1 MKSRIHLSYNERM
14 SSKNINILLNP
25 NPIKEDKI
33 PKSKELE
40 QILFNHKSSL
50 EVLSNLI
57 KSFQN
62 TYFSKQIKTN
72 KASILK
78 LMISSLQNDLSL
90 MMTEKNKQLDYLK
103 IKNENNKKKLQEI
116 LFSETHTK
124 KVNNIQIN
132 DNLNFPYIYKKKE
145 IKLINFQLE
154 NEIQK
159 TEFIT
164 EQKNQIYLYIKS
176 IPFFLDIN
184 QEIFCNT
191 NYENLDNISDI
202 LKNIKRSVK
211 EKFISAVKEKMET
224 ELELNALSLQ
234 VNSIKDNII
243 NDKLNVNK
251 KYIDTEEIIY
261 EDTKE
266 NNKTIIT
273 NQSKRNSYASLNK
286 LTMGKKALNSSS
298 KNVIKKHLS
307 IDAIMRENIKKSKM
321 LGLYQKSSE
330 FLNDNKNQINNY
342 LNMNINV
349 NINLNNGGYNKY
361 YYSNSSSE
369 EEDDDY
375 LSKDNQ
381 FEIELDDKNKIIVS
395 PIQTNE
401 DINEDEN
408 ESYEKHTRN
417 NYKFEMNNKEMM
429 KLYNKS
435 SDNACPIIKNDF

>member
-1 MKSRIHLSYNERM
+1 MKSRIHRSYNERM
-14 SSKNINILLNP
+14 SSRNINILLNP
-25 NPIKEDKI
+25 YPNKEDKI
-33 PKSKELE
+33 SKNKELE
-40 QILFNHKSSL
+40 QILFNRKSSL
-50 EVLSNLI
+50 EVLLNLI
-57 KSFQN
+57 KAFQN
-62 TYFSKQIKTN
+62 NYFSKQLKTN
-72 KASILK
+72 KISILK
-78 LMISSLQNDLSL
+78 LMISSFQNDLSL
-90 MMTEKNKQLDYLK
+90 MVKEKNKQLEYLK

-116 LFSETHTK
+116 LFSETQTK
-124 KVNNIQIN
+124 KVNNIQIK

-145 IKLINFQLE
+145 LKLINFQLE

-191 NYENLDNISDI
+191 NYENLGNISDI

-211 EKFISAVKEKMET
+211 EKFISVVKEKMET
-224 ELELNALSLQ
+224 ELELNALTLQ
-234 VNSIKDNII
+234 VNSLRDNII

-266 NNKTIIT
+266 DNKTLIT

-286 LTMGKKALNSSS
+286 LSMNIKALNSSS
-298 KNVIKKHLS
+298 KNVIKKQLS
-307 IDAIMRENIKKSKM
+307 IDGIMREKIKNSK
-321 LGLYQKSSE
+321 LLRLYQKNNE
-330 FLNDNKNQINNY
+330 FSNDSKNQINNY

-349 NINLNNGGYNKY
+349 NINLNNGGFNKHN
-361 YYSNSSSE
+361 YYSSS

-375 LSKDNQ
+375 LSNDNQ

-401 DINEDEN
+401 DFNEEEN
-408 ESYEKHTRN
+408 IPYKKNKKN
-417 NYKFEMNNKEMM
+417 NYKFEMNNKDMI

-435 SDNACPIIKNDF
+435 SDNACPIIKDDF

>member
-1 MKSRIHLSYNERM
+1 MKSRIHRSYNERM
-14 SSKNINILLNP
+14 SSRNINILLNP
-25 NPIKEDKI
+25 YPIKEDKI
-33 PKSKELE
+33 SKNKELE
-40 QILFNHKSSL
+40 QILFNRKSSL
-50 EVLSNLI
+50 EVLLNLI

-62 TYFSKQIKTN
+62 NYFSKQLKTN
-72 KASILK
+72 KISILK
-78 LMISSLQNDLSL
+78 LMISSFQNDLSL
-90 MMTEKNKQLDYLK
+90 MVKEKNKQLEYLK
-103 IKNENNKKKLQEI
+103 IKNENNKKKIQEI
-116 LFSETHTK
+116 LFSETQTK
-124 KVNNIQIN
+124 KVNNIQIK

-145 IKLINFQLE
+145 LKLINFQLE

-164 EQKNQIYLYIKS
+164 EQKNQIYSYIKS

-191 NYENLDNISDI
+191 NYENLGNISDI

-211 EKFISAVKEKMET
+211 EKFISVVKEKMET
-224 ELELNALSLQ
+224 ELELNALTLQ
-234 VNSIKDNII
+234 VNSIRDNII

-266 NNKTIIT
+266 DNKTLIT

-286 LTMGKKALNSSS
+286 LSMNIKALNSSS

-307 IDAIMRENIKKSKM
+307 IDGIMREKIKNSK
-321 LGLYQKSSE
+321 LLRLYQKNNE
-330 FLNDNKNQINNY
+330 FSNDSKNQINNY

-349 NINLNNGGYNKY
+349 NINLNNGGFNKHN
-361 YYSNSSSE
+361 YYSSS

-375 LSKDNQ
+375 LSNDNQ

-401 DINEDEN
+401 DFNEEEN
-408 ESYEKHTRN
+408 IPYKKNKKN
-417 NYKFEMNNKEMM
+417 NYKFEINNKDMI

-435 SDNACPIIKNDF
+435 SDNACPIIKDDF

>member
-1 MKSRIHLSYNERM
+1 MKSRIHRSYNERM
-14 SSKNINILLNP
+14 SSRNINILLNP
-25 NPIKEDKI
+25 YPIKEDKI
-33 PKSKELE
+33 SKNKELE
-40 QILFNHKSSL
+40 QILFNRKSSL
-50 EVLSNLI
+50 EVLLNLI

-62 TYFSKQIKTN
+62 HYFSKQIKTN
-72 KASILK
+72 KISILK
-78 LMISSLQNDLSL
+78 LMISSFQNDLSL
-90 MMTEKNKQLDYLK
+90 MVKEKNKQLEYLK

-116 LFSETHTK
+116 LFSETQTK
-124 KVNNIQIN
+124 KVNNIQIK

-145 IKLINFQLE
+145 LKLINFQLE

-191 NYENLDNISDI
+191 NYENLGNISDI

-211 EKFISAVKEKMET
+211 EKFISVVKEKMET
-224 ELELNALSLQ
+224 ELELNALTLQ
-234 VNSIKDNII
+234 VNSLRDNII

-266 NNKTIIT
+266 DNKTLIT

-286 LTMGKKALNSSS
+286 LSMNIKALNSSS
-298 KNVIKKHLS
+298 KNVIKKQLS
-307 IDAIMRENIKKSKM
+307 IDGIMREKIKNSK
-321 LGLYQKSSE
+321 LLRLYQKNNE
-330 FLNDNKNQINNY
+330 FSNDSKNQINNY

-349 NINLNNGGYNKY
+349 NINLNNGGFNKHN
-361 YYSNSSSE
+361 YYSSS

-375 LSKDNQ
+375 LSNDNQ

-401 DINEDEN
+401 DFNEEEN
-408 ESYEKHTRN
+408 IPYKKNKKN
-417 NYKFEMNNKEMM
+417 NYKFEMNNKDMI

-435 SDNACPIIKNDF
+435 SDNACPIIKDDF

>member
-50 EVLSNLI
+50 EVLFNLI

-176 IPFFLDIN
+176 IPFFLDI
-184 QEIFCNT
+184 
-191 NYENLDNISDI
+191 
-202 LKNIKRSVK
+202 
-211 EKFISAVKEKMET
+211 
-224 ELELNALSLQ
+224 
-234 VNSIKDNII
+234 
-243 NDKLNVNK
+243 
-251 KYIDTEEIIY
+251 
-261 EDTKE
+261 
-266 NNKTIIT
+266 
-273 NQSKRNSYASLNK
+273 
-286 LTMGKKALNSSS
+286 
-298 KNVIKKHLS
+298 
-307 IDAIMRENIKKSKM
+307 
-321 LGLYQKSSE
+321 
-330 FLNDNKNQINNY
+330 
-342 LNMNINV
+342 
-349 NINLNNGGYNKY
+349 
-361 YYSNSSSE
+361 
-369 EEDDDY
+369 
-375 LSKDNQ
+375 
-381 FEIELDDKNKIIVS
+381 
-395 PIQTNE
+395 
-401 DINEDEN
+401 
-408 ESYEKHTRN
+408 
-417 NYKFEMNNKEMM
+417 
-429 KLYNKS
+429 
-435 SDNACPIIKNDF
+435 

>member
-1 MKSRIHLSYNERM
+1 MKSRIHRSYNERM
-14 SSKNINILLNP
+14 SSRNINILLNP
-25 NPIKEDKI
+25 YPNKEDKI
-33 PKSKELE
+33 SKNKELE
-40 QILFNHKSSL
+40 QILFNRKSSL
-50 EVLSNLI
+50 EVLLNLI

-62 TYFSKQIKTN
+62 HYFSKQIKTN
-72 KASILK
+72 KISILK
-78 LMISSLQNDLSL
+78 LMISSFQNDLSL
-90 MMTEKNKQLDYLK
+90 MVKEKNKQLEYLK

-116 LFSETHTK
+116 LFSETQTK
-124 KVNNIQIN
+124 KVNNIQIK

-145 IKLINFQLE
+145 LKLINFQLE

-191 NYENLDNISDI
+191 NYENLGNISDI

-211 EKFISAVKEKMET
+211 EKFISVVKEKMET
-224 ELELNALSLQ
+224 ELELNALTLQ
-234 VNSIKDNII
+234 VNSLRDNII

-266 NNKTIIT
+266 DNKTLIT

-286 LTMGKKALNSSS
+286 LSMNIKALNSSS
-298 KNVIKKHLS
+298 KNVIKKQLS
-307 IDAIMRENIKKSKM
+307 IDGIMREKIKNSK
-321 LGLYQKSSE
+321 LLRLYQKNNE
-330 FLNDNKNQINNY
+330 FSNDSKNQINNY

-349 NINLNNGGYNKY
+349 NINLNNGGFNKHN
-361 YYSNSSSE
+361 YYSSS

-375 LSKDNQ
+375 LSNDNQ
-381 FEIELDDKNKIIVS
+381 FEIELDDKSKIIVS

-401 DINEDEN
+401 DFNEEEN
-408 ESYEKHTRN
+408 IPYKKNKKN
-417 NYKFEMNNKEMM
+417 NYKFEMNNKDMI

-435 SDNACPIIKNDF
+435 SDNACPIIKDDF

>member
-1 MKSRIHLSYNERM
+1 MKSRIHRSYNERM
-14 SSKNINILLNP
+14 SSRNINILLNP
-25 NPIKEDKI
+25 YPNKEDKI
-33 PKSKELE
+33 SKNKELE
-40 QILFNHKSSL
+40 QILFNRKSSL
-50 EVLSNLI
+50 EVLLNLI
-57 KSFQN
+57 KAFQN
-62 TYFSKQIKTN
+62 NYFSKQLKTN
-72 KASILK
+72 KISILK
-78 LMISSLQNDLSL
+78 LMISSFQNDLSL
-90 MMTEKNKQLDYLK
+90 MVKEKNKQLEYLK

-116 LFSETHTK
+116 LFSETQTK
-124 KVNNIQIN
+124 KVNNIQIK

-145 IKLINFQLE
+145 LKLINFQLE

-191 NYENLDNISDI
+191 NYENLGNISDI

-211 EKFISAVKEKMET
+211 EKFISVVKEKMET
-224 ELELNALSLQ
+224 ELELNALTLQ
-234 VNSIKDNII
+234 VNSLRDNII

-266 NNKTIIT
+266 DNKTLIT

-286 LTMGKKALNSSS
+286 LSMNIKALNSSS
-298 KNVIKKHLS
+298 KNVIKKQLS
-307 IDAIMRENIKKSKM
+307 IDGIMREKIKNSK
-321 LGLYQKSSE
+321 LLRLYQKNNE
-330 FLNDNKNQINNY
+330 FSNDSKNQINNY

-349 NINLNNGGYNKY
+349 NINLNNGGFNKHN
-361 YYSNSSSE
+361 YYSSS

-375 LSKDNQ
+375 LSNDNQ
-381 FEIELDDKNKIIVS
+381 FEIELDDKSKIIVS

-401 DINEDEN
+401 DFNEEEN
-408 ESYEKHTRN
+408 IPYKKNKKN
-417 NYKFEMNNKEMM
+417 NYKFEMNNKDMI

-435 SDNACPIIKNDF
+435 SDNACPIIKDDF

>member
-1 MKSRIHLSYNERM
+1 MKSRIHRSYNERM
-14 SSKNINILLNP
+14 SSRNINILLNP
-25 NPIKEDKI
+25 YPIKEDKI
-33 PKSKELE
+33 SKNKELE
-40 QILFNHKSSL
+40 QILFNRKSSL
-50 EVLSNLI
+50 EVLLNLI

-62 TYFSKQIKTN
+62 NYFSKQLKTN
-72 KASILK
+72 KISILK
-78 LMISSLQNDLSL
+78 LMISSFQNDLSL
-90 MMTEKNKQLDYLK
+90 MVKEKNKQLEYLK

-116 LFSETHTK
+116 LFSETQTK
-124 KVNNIQIN
+124 KVNNIQIK

-145 IKLINFQLE
+145 LKLINFQLE

-191 NYENLDNISDI
+191 NYENLGNISDI

-211 EKFISAVKEKMET
+211 EKFISVVKEKMET
-224 ELELNALSLQ
+224 ELELNALTLQ
-234 VNSIKDNII
+234 VNSIRDNII

-266 NNKTIIT
+266 DNKTLIT

-286 LTMGKKALNSSS
+286 LGMNIKALNSSS

-307 IDAIMRENIKKSKM
+307 IDGIMIEKIKNSKM
-321 LGLYQKSSE
+321 LRLYQKNNE
-330 FLNDNKNQINNY
+330 FSNDSKNQINNY

-349 NINLNNGGYNKY
+349 NINLNNGGFNKNN
-361 YYSNSSSE
+361 YYSSS

-375 LSKDNQ
+375 LSNDNQ

-401 DINEDEN
+401 DFNEDEN
-408 ESYEKHTRN
+408 APYEKNKKN
-417 NYKFEMNNKEMM
+417 NYKFEMNNKEMI

-435 SDNACPIIKNDF
+435 SDNAHPIIKDEF

>member
-1 MKSRIHLSYNERM
+1 
-14 SSKNINILLNP
+14 
-25 NPIKEDKI
+25 
-33 PKSKELE
+33 
-40 QILFNHKSSL
+40 
-50 EVLSNLI
+50 
-57 KSFQN
+57 
-62 TYFSKQIKTN
+62 
-72 KASILK
+72 
-78 LMISSLQNDLSL
+78 
-90 MMTEKNKQLDYLK
+90 
-103 IKNENNKKKLQEI
+103 
-116 LFSETHTK
+116 
-124 KVNNIQIN
+124 
-132 DNLNFPYIYKKKE
+132 
-145 IKLINFQLE
+145 
-154 NEIQK
+154 
-159 TEFIT
+159 
-164 EQKNQIYLYIKS
+164 
-176 IPFFLDIN
+176 
-184 QEIFCNT
+184 
-191 NYENLDNISDI
+191 
-202 LKNIKRSVK
+202 
-211 EKFISAVKEKMET
+211 MET

-234 VNSIKDNII
+234 INSIKDNII